1 MTSLVKKANIS
12 FYGIDDENKN
22 DISSIYYTNINSF
35 NNKYLYH
42 TTSIYNNNQFLNNIE
57 TDFNPVVN
65 ANDTNIY
72 LLQPDLQNS
81 VYFRRYPPKT
91 WDSLGTEITNT
102 TLNGR
107 PCIRRDFTLT
117 TNNITYGSGTY
128 ETYFSSSGGTA
139 ISPVYLFNYTME
151 YQNSITA
158 HFGASQYTAGNYT
171 GTNYLVEA
179 TFLGDWV
186 AIKCPESFVLGE
198 YIIHAR
204 GGFGNRAP
212 KLYKL
217 YGSTDGINW
226 TVIDDV
232 NVPDISP
239 YNLITEKKIKK
250 PINNS
255 SSYNWYC
262 LTINQNFGDT
272 LLNFIELEFREK
284 ERTTTSSSLVNLNFS
299 GNININNI
307 NGERPM
313 TYYPILKTN
322 PIAWYKFDDTNLG
335 LDSSGSYTLTGT
347 NLPTRSSTF
356 YIKGVSS
363 ASFDGVNDRL
373 INTNAFNINNKSFS
387 VSVWV
392 RRNRIGVSERFLTF
406 GNDYTGY
413 NVLSLGFSSTNRFIF
428 DVPSE
433 SSVANSDLTVIG
445 AYFYHI
451 VYTFNSTTRAR
462 KAYINGCLDVSQ
474 IQTGSFTTVSS
485 VLELGARVSVG
496 YFQGSL
502 DDLRI
507 YEKELSADEVNYLYN
522 SSYIDKSYTIVKRN
536 EVVLNPTVWYKG
548 DLFNN
553 VGADSMGNVNMT
565 NNANVSGIFGLKGD
579 YSMSFSGTNHLSTTA
594 FPRIDNVN
602 FSICFWSYLTSSTTN
617 QIVLSEATSSTTNQ
631 SFFMGYSSATQ
642 FRVGFWNNSLD
653 YNYANNFERH
663 YWTHWCFTFN
673 LTTDPLSTNR
683 GRLYRNG
690 ILVANKDFASA
701 YLGTSQTFYIGLT
714 KQTAGT
720 YFSGFVDDFRLYNN
734 TVLTPEEVYQIYSGG
749 TLSISRTLT
758 SKTSYLNDMTL
769 TNTTVPFIYKD
780 NIKSVDTFNFLI
792 QTSPTT
798 FVPYNTKK
806 FKFTID
812 NNYKYLK
819 LTKNAKLAIES
830 IYIPNILSKSFLDN
844 KNNNNVIL
852 KLKGISNH
860 NNFYSSISGTSVIF
874 SSSVNKNTQGFGVS
888 YTDGN
893 FLKLAVQQFPRL
905 QNDNGILFTNPNPK
919 LFYNFNISPDL
930 INNCEFIFELIYD
943 IGYLTQY
950 TNDINNNNLI
960 AQSLN
965 YNTDRDELENFSV
978 KFIIFDEE
986 YDDKIYDDKTLL
998 NKINKLLLK

>member
-22 DISSIYYTNINSF
+22 DVSSIYYTNINSF

-42 TTSIYNNNQFLNNIE
+42 TTSIYNNNQILNNIE

-72 LLQPDLQNS
+72 QLQPDLQTS

-91 WDSLGTEITNT
+91 WDSLETEITNT

-107 PCIRRDFTLT
+107 PCTRRDFTLT
-117 TNNITYGSGTY
+117 TDNITYGSGTY
-128 ETYFSSSGGTA
+128 ETYFSSSSGTA
-139 ISPVYLFNYTME
+139 ISPVYFFNYNNE
-151 YQNSITA
+151 YQNTTSP
-158 HFGASQYTAGNYT
+158 HFAGGQYTGGNYN

-204 GGFGNRAP
+204 GAFGNRCP

-217 YGSTDGINW
+217 YGSTNGINW
-226 TVIDDV
+226 TVIDNV
-232 NVPDISP
+232 NVPDVSP
-239 YNLITEKKIKK
+239 YNLITEKRLRK
-250 PINNS
+250 PLNNS

-262 LTINQNFGDT
+262 LTISQNFGDS
-272 LLNFIELEFREK
+272 LVNFMEIEFREK
-284 ERTTTSSSLVNLNFS
+284 EKTTTSSTLVNLNFS

-322 PIAWYKFDDTNLG
+322 PIAWYKFDDDSLG

-347 NLPTRSSTF
+347 NLPTRSTTF
-356 YIKGVSS
+356 YLKGVSS
-363 ASFDGVNDRL
+363 ASFDGVDDRL

-392 RRNRIGVSERFLTF
+392 RKTRNGVSERFLTF
-406 GNDYTGY
+406 GDDYTGY
-413 NVLSLGFSSTNRFIF
+413 NVLSLGFSTTNKFIF
-428 DVPSE
+428 DIPSE
-433 SSVANSDLTVIG
+433 SSVGNSDITVIG

-451 VYTFNSTTRAR
+451 VYTFNSTTGAR

-474 IQTGSFTTVSS
+474 IQTGAFTTVSS
-485 VLELGARVSVG
+485 VIELGARVSAVP
-496 YFQGSL
+496 FQGSL

-522 SSYIDKSYTIVKRN
+522 SSYVDKSYSIVKRN
-536 EVVLNPTVWYKG
+536 NVVLNPTLWYKG
-548 DLFNN
+548 DNFNN
-553 VGADSMGNVNMT
+553 MGVDSMGNVNMT
-565 NNANVSGIFGLKGD
+565 NNGGVSGYLGYKGD
-579 YSMSFSGTNHLSTTA
+579 YSMFFGGASHLSTTA
-594 FPRIDNVN
+594 FPRIDKKN
-602 FSICFWSYLTSSTTN
+602 FSICFWSYPQVAGNNHFVICEALTAVN
-617 QIVLSEATSSTTNQ
+617 NQ
-631 SFFMGYSSATQ
+631 SFQMGYSTSAQ
-642 FRVGFWNNSLD
+642 FRVSFWNNNLD
-653 YNYANNFERH
+653 YNYAANFERH

-690 ILVANKDFASA
+690 ILVANKDFATE
-701 YLGTSQTFYIGLT
+701 YLGTGQTFFIGLSR
-714 KQTAGT
+714 QTAGT
-720 YFSGFVDDFRLYNN
+720 YYNGFVDDFRLYNN
-734 TVLTPEEVYQIYSGG
+734 TVLTAEEVFEIYRGG
-749 TLSISRTLT
+749 TLSISRTLI
-758 SKTSYLNDMTL
+758 SKTSDLNNMTL

-780 NIKSVDTFNFLI
+780 EIKSVDTFNFFI

-798 FVPYNTKK
+798 FIPRNTKM

-830 IYIPNILSKSFLDN
+830 IYIPNILSKSFMDN

-860 NNFYSSISGTSVIF
+860 NNFYSSRNGTSVIF
-874 SSSVNKNTQGFGVS
+874 SSSVNKNTQGFGVG
-888 YTDGN
+888 YTAGN

-905 QNDNGILFTNPNPK
+905 QNDNGVLFTNPNPK

-960 AQSLN
+960 AQTLN
-965 YNTDRDELENFSV
+965 YNTDRDELEKFAI
-978 KFIIFDEE
+978 KFIVFDEE